1 MERFYFFCCIRFVLC
16 ISKIVCFLCYSVIFF
31 AQVFFRLIFSE
42 TKKLERSALPTTNGQ
57 CAFCANRLFSHS
69 APKNSSSRLVSGS
82 LACPDPDFPLQ
93 NDHSPYKLFY
103 YCTWSLVG
111 TLLGETIKSEGFTAA
126 LFEIRWKLLMT
137 QQKRMKSK
145 DFRVILIDFWW
156 S

>member
-16 ISKIVCFLCYSVIFF
+16 ISKIVCFLCYSVIFL

-93 NDHSPYKLFY
+93 NDHSPYKLF
-103 YCTWSLVG
+103 
-111 TLLGETIKSEGFTAA
+111 LL
-126 LFEIRWKLLMT
+126 LY
-137 QQKRMKSK
+137 
-145 DFRVILIDFWW
+145 VIACRNPAGRNN
-156 S
+156 